1 MNFAVAVRIPIPVH
15 PVGVMIALPAVA
27 GPVSTAIRDSAEYV
41 MTKFGRGVAG
51 QTVEEVT
58 DTTARAITRHG
69 DEVLPL
75 VPALDAGRDLAGL
88 GPLRALLRWGDRR
101 RCVMKPSAPTD
112 LGRELV
118 RFFEEFLPGQRGL
131 SPNTVRSYR
140 DVMLLLLQF
149 TAADAKRPVDRL
161 QVSDLTAERVA
172 AFLNHLQSERSN
184 GIATRNARLGAIH
197 VFARFLAARMPEA
210 LGTLQRVIAV
220 PYKRGAREVPIEYLE
235 RAEIEAVLQSI
246 DRSNALGRR
255 DYALFALMFNTGA
268 RVQEALD
275 LRRRDVRL
283 DAPPQV
289 RLHGKGNK
297 VRLCPIWPVTAKL
310 LRAFIDELPVSDG
323 DPADALLFTNARGRP
338 LTRFGVRY
346 LLRRYVAAA
355 AEAEPSL
362 RDKSIHPHSLRHST
376 AIALLKSGVDFA
388 TISQW
393 LGHAGL
399 NTTMRYARADID
411 LKRQAIAQVFPDAL
425 APPRG
430 GRFQP
435 DGRDL
440 VGWLRKM

>member
-1 MNFAVAVRIPIPVH
+1 
-15 PVGVMIALPAVA
+15 
-27 GPVSTAIRDSAEYV
+27 
-41 MTKFGRGVAG
+41 
-51 QTVEEVT
+51 
-58 DTTARAITRHG
+58 
-69 DEVLPL
+69 
-75 VPALDAGRDLAGL
+75 
-88 GPLRALLRWGDRR
+88 
-101 RCVMKPSAPTD
+101 MKPSAPTD

-140 DVMLLLLQF
+140 DAMLLLLQF

-161 QVSDLTAERVA
+161 QVSDLSAERVA

-246 DRSNALGRR
+246 DRSSALGRR

-275 LRRRDVRL
+275 VRRRDVRL
-283 DAPPQV
+283 DSPPQI

-355 AEAEPSL
+355 AKTEPSL

-430 GRFQP
+430 GRFEP

-440 VGWLRKM
+440 VGWLRRM